1 MYGSIENDVSV
12 IFFQFLLETK
22 FRDLVYFGLVELVY
36 KIAKIALKL
45 LISLLRNQNVNK
57 IFTDHC
63 IFLLWQYEVTS
74 SGKKCETF
82 DFQ

>member
-1 MYGSIENDVSV
+1 M
-12 IFFQFLLETK
+12 ETK
-22 FRDLVYFGLVELVY
+22 ILHHE
-36 KIAKIALKL
+36 
-45 LISLLRNQNVNK
+45 ISKCAFHKVRTRLLRNQNVNK

>member
-1 MYGSIENDVSV
+1 MIWS
-12 IFFQFLLETK
+12 QFIKHFYALNHSK
-22 FRDLVYFGLVELVY
+22 GPNHAR
-36 KIAKIALKL
+36 KALKGAR
-45 LISLLRNQNVNK
+45 LLRNQNVNK